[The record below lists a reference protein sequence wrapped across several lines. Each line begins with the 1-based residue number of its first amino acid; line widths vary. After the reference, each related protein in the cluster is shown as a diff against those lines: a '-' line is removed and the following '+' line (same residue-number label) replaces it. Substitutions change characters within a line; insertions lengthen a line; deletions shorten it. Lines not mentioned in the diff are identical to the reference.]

1 MTALEALAE
10 SKKLLEAAG
19 VAEPEAKAKV
29 IISHALE
36 IDYSDVYSDKNVPE
50 KTYGKIQRMLERCAA
65 GEPVEYITGRAYF
78 RYLELDVNPSVLI
91 PRNETELV
99 AGHAIEL
106 IKQNAYRTALDMCT
120 GSGCIAI
127 SLATETGI
135 RVTAADISDAALKTA
150 GSNAEINRAADIRFI
165 RSDLF
170 ACIDEMYDIIVC
182 NPPYVSEEEYA
193 QLDRSV
199 KLYEPKGAL
208 TAGDGYEFYR
218 RIAAEALRAL
228 NSGGALVL
236 EIGAGQANAV
246 CGLLAQGGFCGI
258 ECMKDY
264 AGRDRIVCALKG
276 QGHV

>member
-1 MTALEALAE
+1 MTALGALAE
-10 SKKLLEAAG
+10 SMKLLEAAG

-29 IISHALE
+29 IISHALGLGL
-36 IDYSDVYSDKNVPE
+36 SDVYSTINLPE
-50 KTYGKIQRMLERCAA
+50 KTYGEIQRMLGRCAT

-78 RYLELDVNPSVLI
+78 RYLMLEVNPSVLI

-106 IKQNAYRTALDMCT
+106 IKQNGYRTALDMCT

-135 RVTAADISDAALKTA
+135 AVTAADISEAALKTA
-150 GSNAEINRAADIRFI
+150 QSNAVINRAADIRFVK
-165 RSDLF
+165 SDLF

-193 QLDRSV
+193 RLDESV
-199 KLYEPKGAL
+199 RLYEPRGAL

-218 RIAAEALRAL
+218 RIAAEAECL
-228 NSGGALVL
+228 NSGGSLVL
-236 EIGAGQANAV
+236 EIGAEQADAV
-246 CGLLAQGGFCGI
+246 CEMLKQSGFNGI

-264 AGRDRIVCALKG
+264 AGRDRIVSVLKG
-276 QGHV
+276 